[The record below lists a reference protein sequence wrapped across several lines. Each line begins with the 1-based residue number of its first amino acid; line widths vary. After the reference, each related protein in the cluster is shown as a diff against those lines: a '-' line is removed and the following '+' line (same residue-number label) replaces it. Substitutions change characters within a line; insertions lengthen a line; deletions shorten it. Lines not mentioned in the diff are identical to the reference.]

1 MYIIAGLGNPE
12 KKYDGTRHNAGFE
25 AADELID
32 MFELK
37 LCENR
42 FTAVCSTFFT
52 EGREGRE
59 KVLLMKPLTYMNRS
73 GDSIKAAADYYKVP
87 TQNII
92 ILYDDISFPV
102 GRLRVRG
109 QGSAGGHNGI
119 KSIIARLGSEDF
131 PRVRIGVG
139 GLSENEDMIS
149 HVLGHFSKD
158 DATVMRESYKAA
170 AEAAL
175 TIIKS
180 GVDDA
185 MNKFNGM
192 VIAKA

>member
-25 AADELID
+25 AADELRD

-109 QGSAGGHNGI
+109 QGSAGADAPEGPADTAGRPPAELEHD
-119 KSIIARLGSEDF
+119 RRRGSRQR
-131 PRVRIGVG
+131 PVHSPHG
-139 GLSENEDMIS
+139 
-149 HVLGHFSKD
+149 
-158 DATVMRESYKAA
+158 T
-170 AEAAL
+170 
-175 TIIKS
+175 
-180 GVDDA
+180 
-185 MNKFNGM
+185 
-192 VIAKA
+192 